1 MHSRIW
7 ISWEQQRRS
16 IELAKKFKCKFFLIE
31 KEGVLRY
38 PISILQT
45 LFICIR
51 ERPALMFVQNPSMI
65 LAALACYY
73 GLVRKTFIIVDRH
86 TTFRLNKPHSGS
98 LRIWLFMRLHY
109 MTIKM
114 ADLTIV
120 TNDYLAN
127 IVKSLGGHPIILPD
141 KLPEIKINKRRK
153 LKGKYN
159 LLMISS
165 FGNDEPIY
173 EVIDAIKYCPDYVFL
188 YITGNFRK
196 GDFKLPVIL
205 PPNVIFTDF
214 IPDQDYIDLLYS
226 VDIAIALTTSDYCM
240 LCGCYEAISAEKVLI
255 TSNKSVLKK
264 YFKDAIFVE
273 NTAKGISDGI
283 LYALENI
290 QDQKKKIV
298 KMKEYLEHDWQKLY
312 KNIEVI
318 IKRKNRIGL

>member
-16 IELAKKFKCKFFLIE
+16 IELAKRFKCKFFLIE
-31 KEGVLRY
+31 KQGVFRY

-51 ERPALMFVQNPSMI
+51 ERPTLLFVQNPSMI

-86 TTFRLNKPHSGS
+86 TTFRLNKTHSGS

-114 ADLTIV
+114 ADITIV

-127 IVKSLGGHPIILPD
+127 IVKSLGGQPIILPD
-141 KLPEIKINKRRK
+141 KLPDIKMKRRCE

-173 EVIDAIKYCPDYVFL
+173 EVIYALKYCPDNVFL

-196 GDFKLPVIL
+196 RDIMLPEIS
-205 PPNVIFTDF
+205 PSNVIFTDF
-214 IPDQDYIDLLYS
+214 IPDQDYVDLLFS
-226 VDIAIALTTSDYCM
+226 VDIAIALTTSDFCM
-240 LCGCYEAISAEKVLI
+240 LCGCYEAISAGKVLI
-255 TSNKSVLKK
+255 TSNKSVLRN

-273 NTAKGISDGI
+273 NNAKGISEGI
-283 LYALENI
+283 RYAIENL
-290 QDQKKKIV
+290 QEQTKKIK
-298 KMKEYLEHDWQKLY
+298 KMKEYLEEDWQALY
-312 KNIEVI
+312 KNLEII
-318 IKRKNRIGL
+318 IKRKHFIGE